1 MGNFLYI
8 KLSQIYITKK
18 GIFLNLFRNLKSDWS
33 QVPGSFCFLIF
44 CPLRGT
50 GFKRKNKGNFLR
62 RFDNALFLKEFLT
75 CNGCFR
81 LFTKIKEGSGTSFLC
96 TFSAWFFI
104 KMFLIQYS
112 IIWTKFHCHNFFP
125 SQDIKENPLFS
136 PYLDNWWS
144 HKLYDLS
151 SIIL

>member
-1 MGNFLYI
+1 MSWTDLHKFADAIFALTQKLLHITSSNLVRQYI
-8 KLSQIYITKK
+8 LNR

-33 QVPGSFCFLIF
+33 LVPGSFCFLIF
-44 CPLRGT
+44 CPLKGA

-81 LFTKIKEGSGTSFLC
+81 LLTKIKEGSRTSFLC
-96 TFSAWFFI
+96 IFSAWFFI
-104 KMFLIQYS
+104 KMLLIQYS

-125 SQDIKENPLFS
+125 SQ
-136 PYLDNWWS
+136 
-144 HKLYDLS
+144 
-151 SIIL
+151 